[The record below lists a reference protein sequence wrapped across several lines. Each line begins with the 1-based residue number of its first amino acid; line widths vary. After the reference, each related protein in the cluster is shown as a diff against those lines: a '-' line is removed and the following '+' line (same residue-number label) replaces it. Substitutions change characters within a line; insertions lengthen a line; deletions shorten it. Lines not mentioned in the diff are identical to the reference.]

1 MPDFITRGEFDMSG
15 PDGVILPEFWEDS
28 VEPGMEI
35 RMRPWVT
42 IPIGG
47 SSRSTFYTASSAS
60 DIGVADEDD
69 AVSHSPSPHQ
79 NHSEQMNDGNSDG
92 SYHSDSSDIDAP
104 QPHVLETINESGED
118 ASDNAGRPPVSPIQ
132 LQQEKTASETDSL
145 GRRSNFLFS
154 EEPHVEKTVPMSQ
167 PLPPLGQTM
176 PPTAHDNNS
185 TVNVDL
191 EEQEVEIPDRS
202 WPSPGQNTE
211 GLWRLDVLAARVTN
225 GAKDTDEGSISTRLM
240 IRAGPPKDSQ
250 QENIKPDW
258 HWLYA
263 TFSPLH
269 VLLSTDVKSDTF
281 YASSWIT
288 TSSWYGSRR
297 E

>member
-42 IPIGG
+42 IPIGS

-60 DIGVADEDD
+60 DIGVADEND
-69 AVSHSPSPHQ
+69 ALSHPPSPHQ
-79 NHSEQMNDGNSDG
+79 NHAEQINDGDSDG
-92 SYHSDSSDIDAP
+92 SYHDDSSDIDAP
-104 QPHVLETINESGED
+104 QPHILETINESGED
-118 ASDNAGRPPVSPIQ
+118 ASDNVRRTPISPIQ
-132 LQQEKTASETDSL
+132 IQQENAASETDSL

-154 EEPHVEKTVPMSQ
+154 EEPHVEKSVPLSQ
-167 PLPPLGQTM
+167 PLPPVDQTV
-176 PPTAHDNNS
+176 PPAAHENNS
-185 TVNVDL
+185 AVNVDL
-191 EEQEVEIPDRS
+191 EEQVVEIPDRS
-202 WPSPGQNTE
+202 WPSPGQNAE

-240 IRAGPPKDSQ
+240 TRVGPPKDSP

-263 TFSPLH
+263 TFS
-269 VLLSTDVKSDTF
+269 
-281 YASSWIT
+281 ASACSPFD
-288 TSSWYGSRR
+288 
-297 E
+297 